1 MASVIKETRNGRT
14 LYRVQWRDGDKQ
26 RKSIR
31 LTGCTLK
38 DAQYIAGRVQ
48 ALVGCQVSGRGWDT
62 DIAAWVRDIGDDLAD
77 KLAEHGLIE
86 KRCSATL
93 GAFVDG
99 YIASRTEAAPNTV
112 RNWKNTRAKLVDF
125 FGPDRDLRTIT
136 SGDADSWRQWL
147 VDKKKAP
154 ATISRTVKNARQFMK
169 AAVRKRLAPGN
180 PFADLKA
187 GGERDDTR
195 KAFVARETIDKVL
208 DAANTEWQVII
219 ALCRYGGLR
228 CPTEVLALEWDHI
241 DWAGGRFT
249 VMSPKTRN
257 QGKPWRV
264 VPLFPELRP
273 YLDAAQELA
282 PDGARYVVGR
292 YRDSTTN
299 LRTQFKRILRKAA
312 VQPWVRLFQNLRAS
326 RETELANTFPLHV
339 VTAWLGN
346 TPTVATQHYLTVT
359 QQHFEQAL
367 AGSEVV
373 QGVVQQPVATS
384 GADSNE
390 PQEDPEKTRVSVVS
404 PTFPIPGEYA
414 LQESNL

>member
-14 LYRVQWRDGDKQ
+14 LYRVQWRDGDKR

-31 LTGCTLK
+31 LAGCTLK

-48 ALVGCQVSGRGWDT
+48 ALVGCQVSRRGWDT

-93 GAFVDG
+93 SAFVDG
-99 YIASRTEAAPNTV
+99 YIAGRTEAAPNTV
-112 RNWKNTRAKLVDF
+112 RNWKNTRAKLVEF

-136 SGDADSWRQWL
+136 AGDADAWRQWL
-147 VDKKKAP
+147 VDNKKAP

-169 AAVRKRLAPGN
+169 AAVRKRLAHSN
-180 PFADLKA
+180 PFAELKA

-195 KAFVARETIDKVL
+195 KVFVSRETIDRVL
-208 DAANTEWQVII
+208 DAATTEWQTII

-228 CPTEVLALEWDHI
+228 CPSEVLGLEWDHI

-249 VMSPKTRN
+249 VMSPKTKS

-273 YLDAAQELA
+273 YLEAAQELA

-292 YRDSTTN
+292 YRESSTN

-312 VQPWVRLFQNLRAS
+312 VQPWERLFQNLRAS

-359 QQHFEQAL
+359 DQHFEQAL
-367 AGSEVV
+367 VV
-373 QGVVQQPVATS
+373 QGVVQQVVQQPAATG
-384 GADSNE
+384 GAGRNE
-390 PQEDPEKTRVSVVS
+390 PQENPEKTSVLRVSPGFDG
-404 PTFPIPGEYA
+404 PTEYA